1 MDELSILTYVQDIF
15 LQLFLFLWNCLFV
28 FWTRQL
34 ISLLLIWDVLV
45 EPLTQSDLMICS
57 LDSVAFSA
65 NCNGC
70 WIWSSPSFR
79 LLGEEGSTG
88 REHREGAQWGNRG
101 GSMGREHGEGALLL
115 LPNSRHWLSSHI
127 QPLRKGFYWSLGR
140 RFHIAY

>member
-34 ISLLLIWDVLV
+34 ITLLLIWDVLV

-88 REHREGAQWGNRG
+88 REHREGAQEEHRKGAQEENTGREHREGAQG
-101 GSMGREHGEGALLL
+101 GSTVRKQGREHGEHGEGA
-115 LPNSRHWLSSHI
+115 R
-127 QPLRKGFYWSLGR
+127 
-140 RFHIAY
+140 